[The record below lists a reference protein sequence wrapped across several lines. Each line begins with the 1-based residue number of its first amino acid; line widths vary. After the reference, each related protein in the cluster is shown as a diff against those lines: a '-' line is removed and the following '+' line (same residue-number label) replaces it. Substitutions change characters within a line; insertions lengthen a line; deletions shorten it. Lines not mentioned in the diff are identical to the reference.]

1 MPLPAA
7 VFVLADEFLFLGV
20 HADHRAAG
28 VLVGFDLL
36 AEVAELGVPV
46 GMLAAFG
53 GLGVGLQAV
62 PEPLEQPA
70 HHKLA
75 DLMPSLSQRRGQCPG
90 RLTGPPQRRHRIATS
105 LRIDQPLQRRDQL
118 RVMILGT
125 LAPAPRPAGNPH
137 RRRRRILQLRT
148 APPHR
153 IRGNP
158 HRLGDQH
165 RPAHTQLPRLG
176 AQPQPP
182 LTLT

>member
-1 MPLPAA
+1 
-7 VFVLADEFLFLGV
+7 
-20 HADHRAAG
+20 
-28 VLVGFDLL
+28 
-36 AEVAELGVPV
+36 
-46 GMLAAFG
+46 MLAAFG

-125 LAPAPRPAGNPH
+125 LAPAPRPAGNPPPPP
-137 RRRRRILQLRT
+137 RPTPPPRT
-148 APPHR
+148 APPPPLPRH
-153 IRGNP
+153 P
-158 HRLGDQH
+158 PPLGDH
-165 RPAHTQLPRLG
+165 H
-176 AQPQPP
+176 PP
-182 LTLT
+182 PP

>member
-1 MPLPAA
+1 
-7 VFVLADEFLFLGV
+7 
-20 HADHRAAG
+20 
-28 VLVGFDLL
+28 
-36 AEVAELGVPV
+36 
-46 GMLAAFG
+46 MLAAFG

-137 RRRRRILQLRT
+137 PPPPPVLPPRT
-148 APPHR
+148 APPAR
-153 IRGNP
+153 IPGN
-158 HRLGDQH
+158 
-165 RPAHTQLPRLG
+165 
-176 AQPQPP
+176 
-182 LTLT
+182 